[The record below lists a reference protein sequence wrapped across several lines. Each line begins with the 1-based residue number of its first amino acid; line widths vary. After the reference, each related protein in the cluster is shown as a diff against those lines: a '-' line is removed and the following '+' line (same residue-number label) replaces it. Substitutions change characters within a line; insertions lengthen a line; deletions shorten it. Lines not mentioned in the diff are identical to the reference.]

1 LTPAVDIT
9 DLKRASF
16 MIKKLLKSKFS
27 LFFLLI
33 FIVSLYV
40 TLNKFIVPF
49 VINATDSELFVE
61 QVQEEE
67 QLGKVSNDRTHAA
80 LGQCKASMKNDG
92 ILPEHGNFMD
102 EGYEAWALGNGS
114 YIIRSSV
121 EVSTPGEAQGRKY
134 FACKIQYKQGDISD
148 VNNWAI
154 MGIDFSSDA
163 DSQTD

>member
-1 LTPAVDIT
+1 
-9 DLKRASF
+9 
-16 MIKKLLKSKFS
+16 MIKKLVKGKYS

-33 FIVSLYV
+33 FIVVLYV

-49 VINATDSELFVE
+49 IINATDSSLFVE

-80 LGQCKASMKNDG
+80 LGQCKVAMKNDG
-92 ILPEHGNFMD
+92 LLPEQGNFVD
-102 EGYEAWALGNGS
+102 DGYEAWALGNGS

-121 EVSTPGEAQGRKY
+121 AVSAPGEGQGRKY

-148 VNNWAI
+148 INNWSI

-163 DSQTD
+163 EGQAD